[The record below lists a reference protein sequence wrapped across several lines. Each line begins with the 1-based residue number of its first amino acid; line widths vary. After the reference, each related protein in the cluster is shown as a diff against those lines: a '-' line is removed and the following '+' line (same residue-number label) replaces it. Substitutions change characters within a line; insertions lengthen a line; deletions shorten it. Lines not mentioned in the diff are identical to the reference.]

1 MASTRFSGDRE
12 MLMPGTVR
20 VTAIVAHYGHCLQDM
35 WATRTHPMLGTFR
48 FSLAIMVLFSHMTY
62 KVAHLFYYFSGI
74 HAVVTF
80 FITSGFL
87 IGLAIERNYVGR
99 TGEFILNRFLRIYPT
114 FWAVLVLTGLTIA
127 LHGGPTVKGA
137 DIAAVSLK
145 GWGPI
150 EILRAL
156 PIVSGY
162 PAYPIWKP
170 MAVAWSL
177 QVEVSFYIA
186 VALLYWALNA
196 CYGYDATA
204 MRGRGVLLACYSALG
219 IYIISSS
226 TIDLRFENPIAYIP
240 DFVLGLAISRSV
252 LNRDSASAIWPLI
265 GAALFLSLLGFSH
278 IIVTGGTHLR
288 LFAPFSSYASRLS
301 LNDGFNVQTLATLI
315 IVFMV
320 CLLIKPGLLAR
331 RIDSFLGDLT
341 YPLYLCHFAVLATM
355 NQDFPSIPDEQRIWL
370 SLAAALL
377 CAVLLYLFVDR
388 PLTRLRAYIRKGA
401 LSSKRRWM
409 PRTLRRRQ
417 CKAPGC
423 RTAG

>member
-1 MASTRFSGDRE
+1 
-12 MLMPGTVR
+12 
-20 VTAIVAHYGHCLQDM
+20 
-35 WATRTHPMLGTFR
+35 MLGTFR
-48 FSLAIMVLFSHMTY
+48 LSLAIMVFSSHMTY
-62 KVAHLFYYFSGI
+62 KVAHAFYYFSGI

-87 IGLAIERNYVGR
+87 IGVAIERNYVGR

-145 GWGPI
+145 DWGLI
-150 EILRAL
+150 EALRAL

-162 PAYPIWKP
+162 PAYPVWKP

-196 CYGYDATA
+196 CYGCDATA
-204 MRGRGVLLACYSALG
+204 MRGRGVLLACYAALG
-219 IYIISSS
+219 VYIISAS

-252 LNRDSASAIWPLI
+252 VNRDSASAIWPLI

-288 LFAPFSSYASRLS
+288 LFAPFSSYASRFS

-341 YPLYLCHFAVLATM
+341 YPLYLCHFAVLATT
-355 NQDFPSIPDEQRIWL
+355 NHDFPGIPDEQRIWL

-377 CAVLLYLFVDR
+377 CAVLLNLFVDR

-401 LSSKRRWM
+401 LPA
-409 PRTLRRRQ
+409 PRSIADL
-417 CKAPGC
+417 GL
-423 RTAG
+423 AGRAGAGMSTES